1 MRIKTHKREITD
13 TSCPIRLFD
22 VAEFSVHDGPG
33 VRVVV
38 YFQGCNAKCDWCHS
52 PQSQFAI
59 APLLFNP
66 NVCSGCQRCS
76 VACPRQVH
84 RFLNGKHLIERS
96 ACTQCGACI
105 VSCPCSIAGVK
116 GSALHLPTVD
126 LTVSSL
132 LIQIESYIRLTGE
145 NGGITLSG
153 GEALLQLEAALEI
166 LQYCKQQG
174 YHTAVETSG
183 LLSPAVYERV
193 MPFVDLWLFGM
204 RVVTGRNAASHES
217 HIRQVLDVLVQNK
230 AEILPRIPMVPSFF
244 DEDDILQRIERL
256 MNDYSLT
263 TVCLNQWNKDYALYY
278 AQSGIPLQMF
288 PPSSSEIENCETKII
303 DFFTHSKFKQYENS
317 RIKS

>member
-22 VAEFSVHDGPG
+22 VAELSVHDGPG

-38 YFQGCNAKCDWCHS
+38 YFQGCSAKCDWCHS
-52 PQSQFAI
+52 PQSQLTI
-59 APLLFNP
+59 APLLFNS
-66 NVCSGCQRCS
+66 NVCCGCERCS

-116 GSALHLPTVD
+116 GSALHLPTVA

-132 LIQIESYIRLTGE
+132 LMQIEPYIRLTGE

-153 GEALLQLEAALEI
+153 GEALLQQEAALEI

-183 LLSPAVYERV
+183 LLSPAVYKRV
-193 MPFVDLWLFGM
+193 MPFVDIWLFGM
-204 RVVTGRNAASHES
+204 RVVTGRNTAFHER
-217 HIRQVLDVLVQNK
+217 HIREVLDVLVQNK

-244 DEDDILQRIERL
+244 DEDDVLQRVERL

-263 TVCLNQWNKDYALYY
+263 TVCLNPWNKDYALYY
-278 AQSGIPLQMF
+278 AQSGIPLKMP
-288 PPSSSEIENCETKII
+288 PPSSSEIENCETKIT
-303 DFFTHSKFKQYENS
+303 DFFTYSKFKRYENN
-317 RIKS
+317 RI